1 MFAALNLWPLFRHS
15 WPTLLVLVGFGL
27 AVAASVHAILYK
39 RDSRAAIA
47 WTGLIWL
54 VPLGGAFLYF
64 VFGIN
69 RLRRQVAS
77 FKSNLDPFRAPIA
90 HGPISPE
97 QVREHVPSSL
107 TYLALLSR
115 LVDRVVSRPLMPGN
129 KVEPLTNG
137 DQAFPAM
144 IHAIE
149 QARQTIS
156 LQTYIFDR
164 DEAGLEFAAALGR
177 ARRRG
182 VEVRVL
188 IDAAGTRYSWPSILR
203 TLRHEGVRYARFLPL
218 LRFWRLPSMNLR
230 THRKLLIADG
240 QLGFTGGINLRAGNC
255 LSRHPVSP
263 VQDLHFR
270 IQGPVVTQ
278 MQEAF
283 AEDWQ
288 FSTGEELRGERWF
301 PPNRI
306 QGQVLA
312 RGVTDGPD
320 KDFENV
326 RWLFLGAIS
335 VARCSIQ
342 IVTPYFLPDPGT
354 ITALNLAAMRGVK
367 VQIILPEN
375 SNLRFVDWASR
386 ALWWQVLIHG
396 CEIWLTPKPFD
407 HSKLMVVDQCW
418 SSFGSSNWDPRS
430 LRLNFEFNLEC
441 YDSALGTKL
450 SEMAD
455 TKRRSGRQVTLA
467 EMDSRSFFL
476 RLRDG
481 IARLGA
487 PYL

>member
-1 MFAALNLWPLFRHS
+1 MFAALNLWSLFRHS
-15 WPTLLVLVGFGL
+15 WPTLLVFVGFVL
-27 AVAASVHAILYK
+27 AAAASIHAILYK

-47 WTGLIWL
+47 WNGLIWL

-69 RLRRQVAS
+69 RLRRQAAS
-77 FKSNLDPFRAPIA
+77 FKTNLEPFRAPTT
-90 HGPISPE
+90 HEPISPE
-97 QVREHVPSSL
+97 QVREHVPPELS
-107 TYLALLSR
+107 YLSLLSR
-115 LVDRVVSRPLMPGN
+115 LVDQVVSRPLVPGN
-129 KVEPLTNG
+129 RIEPLTNG

-149 QARQTIS
+149 EARQTVS

-177 ARRRG
+177 AQRRG
-182 VEVRVL
+182 VQVRVL

-203 TLRHEGVRYARFLPL
+203 TLRHEGVRHARFLPM

-230 THRKLLIADG
+230 THRKLLIIDG
-240 QLGFTGGINLRAGNC
+240 QRGFTGGINLRIGNC
-255 LSRHPVSP
+255 LSRRPASP

-270 IQGPVVTQ
+270 IEGPVVTQ

-288 FSTGEELRGERWF
+288 FSTGEKLLGQHWF
-301 PPNRI
+301 PPNHI

-335 VARCSIQ
+335 SARSSIQ
-342 IVTPYFLPDPGT
+342 IVTPYFLPDSGM

-367 VQIILPEN
+367 VQIILPEH
-375 SNLRFVDWASR
+375 SNLSFVDWASR
-386 ALWWQVLIHG
+386 ALWWQVLVHG
-396 CEIWLTPKPFD
+396 CQIWLTRPPFD

-441 YDSALGTKL
+441 YDSELGKKL
-450 SEMAD
+450 SAIAEG
-455 TKRRSGRQVTLA
+455 KRQSGRQVTLA
-467 EMDSRSFFL
+467 EMDSRPFLL